1 MTKPQVLRIDHL
13 RTFDPLT
20 ENQKSCFDA
29 WKDGNHLM
37 MYGTAGTGKTFL
49 GLYFALEQVMEK
61 SNTIEKL
68 VVVRSVVPTRE
79 IGYLPGTLEEKLSAY
94 TAPYIPLVSSMFEDG
109 EAYRKLVVDSKL
121 QIMSTS
127 HIRGLTLDNT
137 IVLVDECQ
145 NLTFHELDSI
155 ITRLGHNSRI
165 IFAGDYR
172 QSDFTRES
180 DKKGIKDFINI
191 VEQLKNFSCVEF
203 QWQDI
208 VRSDFVRDYIM
219 TKEMLGYG

>member
-219 TKEMLGYG
+219 TKEMLGY